1 MGMQFMFAWKRKR
14 GHLRCQPP
22 DCNRYG
28 RPHLLFRHRWQHVN
42 LPCTT
47 PRGFEPLRA
56 EPNGFRVHL
65 LNHSDTVSTNGHAT
79 WLRNEVAA
87 RTHALP
93 VAGLQHILDST
104 FVVPERSAEWQC
116 IACDTEGARTQMRAI
131 PYGFRIHF
139 LSHSITVSMYG
150 HSLSFYMRGKTYN
163 ENMSCLPQAHH

>member
-1 MGMQFMFAWKRKR
+1 MQFMFAWKRKR

-79 WLRNEVAA
+79 WLRNYWRRGHMHCQSPDCNVFGIAHLLSRHDLQSGSVSLA
-87 RTHALP
+87 TQR
-93 VAGLQHILDST
+93 GLEPKCGQAPMDFEST
-104 FVVPERSAEWQC
+104 SLA
-116 IACDTEGARTQMRAI
+116 IRAQ
-131 PYGFRIHF
+131 FRCMGIHF
-139 LSHSITVSMYG
+139 RFTCG
-150 HSLSFYMRGKTYN
+150 GKRT
-163 ENMSCLPQAHH
+163 MKT